1 MAQTDNVNHP
11 AHYNSRTDG
20 IECIDIIR
28 HYTYDIGCAVK
39 YLWRAGLKSEQG
51 LSDREKKLEDLH
63 KALWYVNDYRING
76 TKPRVLTPNIDAQFT
91 RMTGHK
97 VRDVCNYYPGY
108 LGNAIADL
116 LCVGLIV
123 DGETC
128 AGVCWRELLDLAT
141 ENIEKHIR
149 EIEAEEEDQQN

>member
-39 YLWRAGLKSEQG
+39 YLWRAGLKGEQG
-51 LSDREKKLEDLH
+51 RSAREKKLEDLY

-91 RMTGHK
+91 RVTGHEM
-97 VRDVCNYYPGY
+97 RDVYNYYPGY

-116 LCVGLIV
+116 LSVGLIA
-123 DGETC
+123 DGETY

-141 ENIEKHIR
+141 ENIEKRIR
-149 EIEAEEEDQQN
+149 QIEAGEEG